1 MADSPWIQKLRNLLE
16 KHSAEKIASVLFTEN
31 LNVVSLAI
39 ALCQS
44 EKRKDLFLL
53 LSKTHRKEVA
63 NILPGLKFPPDFVL
77 QAIFESLSEK
87 LKGFRPILENGLPRK
102 T

>member
-16 KHSAEKIASVLFTEN
+16 KHNAEKIASVLFTEN

-39 ALCQS
+39 ALSQS

-53 LSKTHRKEVA
+53 LSKAHRKEVA
-63 NILPGLKFPPDFVL
+63 KILPGLKFPPDFVL

-87 LKGFRPILENGLPRK
+87 LKGFRPIIESGLPRK